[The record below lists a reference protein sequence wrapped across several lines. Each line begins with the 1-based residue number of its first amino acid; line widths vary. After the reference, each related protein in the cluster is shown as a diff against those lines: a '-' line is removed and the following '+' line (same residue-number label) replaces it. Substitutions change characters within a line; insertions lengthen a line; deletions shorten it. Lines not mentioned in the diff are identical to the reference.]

1 MRQESPTSDNEE
13 SIMGSRAKLVAALL
27 PVIMVMA
34 GSAEAL
40 SINSPRAVLVTPER
54 AEALWSRAAEAR
66 HAPASLTKVL
76 TAVLAV
82 ESGRLDEGVV
92 ISPRAAAVG
101 GSALHIRAGE
111 RYTLRELV
119 YAAMLISANDASA
132 AIAEHLGGSLAGFN
146 TMMNTR
152 AAELGMSNSRFA
164 NAHGLPDREQFST
177 ARDLARLGLHAAT
190 LPEFLAIAGRER
202 FTLANGRVL
211 VNQNRLLGT
220 LPGVVGGKTGF
231 TDEAGQCLLLIAK
244 RDNLTLV
251 SVVLGAQ
258 GAQMW
263 SDSTALMEHGFAAFQ
278 REVLIRGRQTLGVV
292 NIPLV
297 GQVLLVAE
305 RELARTIARAE
316 RGEYSMELRVKP
328 RLFPPLTPGAK
339 LGEAIVTQGGR
350 EIGRVNITVPTH
362 IPLLTSARVLG
373 IAGAVS
379 LGLVLKVLMRR
390 RRKCRK

>member
-1 MRQESPTSDNEE
+1 
-13 SIMGSRAKLVAALL
+13 MGSAAKYIAALL
-27 PVIMVMA
+27 LVIVAMT
-34 GSAEAL
+34 GGAEAL
-40 SINSPRAVLVTPER
+40 AINSPRAVLVTPER
-54 AEALWSRAAEAR
+54 AEALWSRAAAVR

-82 ESGRLDEGVV
+82 ESGRLDEQVV
-92 ISPRAAAVG
+92 ISARAAAVG

-146 TMMNTR
+146 AMLNAR

-164 NAHGLPDREQFST
+164 NAHGLPDREQYST
-177 ARDLARLGLHAAT
+177 AGDLARLGLHAAT
-190 LPEFLAIAGRER
+190 LPAFLAIAGRER
-202 FTLANGRVL
+202 FTLANGRMIE
-211 VNQNRLLGT
+211 NQNRLLGT
-220 LPGVVGGKTGF
+220 LSGVVGGKTGY

-258 GAQMW
+258 GTGLW
-263 SDSTALMEHGFAAFQ
+263 SDSTALLEHGFAAFQ
-278 REVLIRGRQTLGVV
+278 REILIRGRQTLGVV
-292 NIPLV
+292 DIPLA

-305 RELARTIARAE
+305 RELARTIARSE
-316 RGEYSMELRVKP
+316 RGEYSTELRVLP
-328 RLFPPLTPGAK
+328 RLFPPLRPGFV
-339 LGEAIVTQGGR
+339 LGEVIVTQGDK
-350 EIGRVNITVPTH
+350 EIGRVSVTVPTY
-362 IPLLTSARVLG
+362 IPLLTPTRVL
-373 IAGAVS
+373 ILAGAVS
-379 LGLVLKVLMRR
+379 LSIVLKFLMRR

>member
-1 MRQESPTSDNEE
+1 
-13 SIMGSRAKLVAALL
+13 MGSRVKFVAALWL
-27 PVIMVMA
+27 VITVMT

-40 SINSPRAVLVTPER
+40 AINSPRAVLVTPER
-54 AEALWSRAAEAR
+54 GEALWSRAATGR

-76 TAVLAV
+76 TVVLAV
-82 ESGRLDEGVV
+82 ESGRLDEEVV

-101 GSALHIRAGE
+101 GSALHVRAGE
-111 RYTLRELV
+111 KYTLRELV

-132 AIAEHLGGSLAGFN
+132 AIAEHLGGSLAGF
-146 TMMNTR
+146 TAMMNAR
-152 AAELGMSNSRFA
+152 AAELGMANSRFA

-177 ARDLARLGLHAAT
+177 AADLARLGLHAAT

-220 LPGVVGGKTGF
+220 LAGVVGGKTGF

-263 SDSTALMEHGFAAFQ
+263 SDSTALMEHGFAGFQ

-292 NIPLV
+292 DVPLA

-316 RGEYSMELRVKP
+316 RGEYSTELRVLP
-328 RLFPPLTPGAK
+328 RLFPPLRPGAK
-339 LGEAIVTQGGR
+339 VGEVVVTQGGQ

-362 IPLLTSARVLG
+362 IPLLTYNRVLG
-373 IAGAVS
+373 LVGVVG
-379 LGLVLKVLMRR
+379 LGLILTGMMRR
-390 RRKCRK
+390 RRKCRKL